1 MSFLSRVSSSSPSAA
16 VAFASCDALRG
27 EASRDAEGD
36 AVVDDN
42 ADEDGSGAADL
53 GLASAE
59 SADVDVGFAGA
70 EAGAAGKGWKFILL
84 ALCLRGGVIVKLP
97 LLEEGVEVVAKT
109 VDCCV
114 TLLMWCRG
122 R

>member
-1 MSFLSRVSSSSPSAA
+1 M
-16 VAFASCDALRG
+16 AFASCDSLRG
-27 EASRDAEGD
+27 EASTDAEGD

-42 ADEDGSGAADL
+42 ADEDGSGAAADL